1 MYTPQ
6 STYKTS
12 KLLHIFNNIWNHTLS
27 LASAVITYWNHIAVF
42 IWIFQMSNNGENL
55 YICLLAINMPSDK
68 YLIMS
73 SANFKIWS
81 LTVTLFMYYFYLYI
95 RLLLGE
101 LVFQIMSCLLILLRN
116 CFDEKNT
123 AFNYG
128 IEIITFFF

>member
-1 MYTPQ
+1 
-6 STYKTS
+6 
-12 KLLHIFNNIWNHTLS
+12 
-27 LASAVITYWNHIAVF
+27 
-42 IWIFQMSNNGENL
+42 MSNNGENL

-81 LTVTLFMYYFYLYI
+81 LTATLFMYYFYLYI

-128 IEIITFFF
+128 IEIITFFFSQGQYFCALVTNLYLLQVYEDIFLYFF